1 MFDLSTEL
9 IAKGK
14 FSRNYLF
21 HHLISFLGSLIAQ
34 LDPPFN
40 LTSINTNSSSFV
52 IHWRPYSGKAT
63 LLGYRVLVLS
73 LGPRGHRLKRA
84 TTQLNGELIHNFT
97 VDTNVTSIGIG
108 NLSAFSKYCVQI
120 GLIVVEGNGGLSK
133 CFYFDTEGSKS

>member
-1 MFDLSTEL
+1 MHVFVLCICVCVRRKFFHNILLYFSLFNVKIKMEL
-9 IAKGK
+9 VKK
-14 FSRNYLF
+14 K
-21 HHLISFLGSLIAQ
+21 
-34 LDPPFN
+34 
-40 LTSINTNSSSFV
+40 NSSSFV

-97 VDTNVTSIGIG
+97 VNTNVTSFGIG
-108 NLSAFSKYCVQI
+108 NLSAFSKYCVRI